1 MQVAF
6 VSEALPSF
14 GLGGTL
20 GSSWVAQQTGP
31 GWKEVFWGRVAV
43 GTVGDQCLQAGWAE
57 AGLCPPPTACAAAG
71 PSQELPGH
79 GRRQGWGAGRP
90 RGRWRQRGA
99 REAQP
104 SAGSPVTPSA
114 RRALTPAGGLARPP
128 AAGAARPCP
137 SRCPRRCRTTSASSR
152 TCSRPPCTRA
162 RGECGL
168 RGGAASAPG
177 RCRLHA
183 ESAPPSTGQPGRPDG
198 WQLCGSCQCHV
209 SSYKTVLILA
219 NFNRQK

>member
-1 MQVAF
+1 MCQKPCLRLGLVGHWAPRGW
-6 VSEALPSF
+6 PSR
-14 GLGGTL
+14 
-20 GSSWVAQQTGP
+20 Q
-31 GWKEVFWGRVAV
+31 GRV
-43 GTVGDQCLQAGWAE
+43 GKKCSGGGWLREPSVTSACRP
-57 AGLCPPPTACAAAG
+57 GGQKLACAPLLQRVPRQVPARSCLGTDGGRGGARAVPVAG
-71 PSQELPGH
+71 
-79 GRRQGWGAGRP
+79 
-90 RGRWRQRGA
+90 WRQRGA

-168 RGGAASAPG
+168 RGGAAPAPG